1 MSDAPFMQGREKTN
15 ESGWEE
21 MKRYDVLQ
29 FSYNKLQAESIQV
42 WDVKLLDFGFPY
54 DELGDGYEP
63 WEDFV
68 SVQADLW
75 AEWEAIAEGT
85 EERLAKR
92 QTKEIG
98 PYMQKGIILFLSI
111 LFWSNKTSV
120 HLDNLEEE
128 IRILSH
134 KPVNVDERIGY
145 ILNRPNTYPAYMQLK
160 SLMEEQKKMVAKLIA
175 LKKL

>member
-1 MSDAPFMQGREKTN
+1 MR
-15 ESGWEE
+15 
-21 MKRYDVLQ
+21 RYDVLQ
-29 FSYNKLQAESIQV
+29 FSYNQLQAESLGV

-54 DELGDGYEP
+54 DELGNGYEP
-63 WEDFV
+63 WQDFA

-75 AEWEAIAEGT
+75 DEWEAVAEGT

-98 PYMQKGIILFLSI
+98 PYMQKGIVLFLSI

-128 IRILSH
+128 IRSLPH
-134 KPVNVDERIGY
+134 KPVNVDERISY

-160 SLMEEQKKMVAKLIA
+160 SLMDEQKKMVAKLIA

>member
-1 MSDAPFMQGREKTN
+1 MQRREKTN

-21 MKRYDVLQ
+21 MRRYEVLQ
-29 FSYNKLQAESIQV
+29 FSYDQLKDEVIKV
-42 WDVKLLDFGFPY
+42 WDAKLLDFGFPY
-54 DELGDGYEP
+54 DEVGNGYEP
-63 WEDFV
+63 WQDFA
-68 SVQADLW
+68 SIQADLW
-75 AEWEAIAEGT
+75 AAWAEAAEQA

-98 PYMQKGIILFLSI
+98 PYMKKGIVLFLSI

-128 IRILSH
+128 IRELAY
-134 KPVNVDERIGY
+134 KPVNADERISY

-160 SLMEEQKKMVAKLIA
+160 SLMDEQKKMVAKLIA